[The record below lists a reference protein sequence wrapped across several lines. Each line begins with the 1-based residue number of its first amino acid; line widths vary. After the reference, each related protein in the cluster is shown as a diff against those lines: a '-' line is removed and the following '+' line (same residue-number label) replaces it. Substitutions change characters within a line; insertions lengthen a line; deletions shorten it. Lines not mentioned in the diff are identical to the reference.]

1 MLHLTKEQIRRLY
14 RVWGNNIF
22 DSDSDDFSLDEGCFI
37 IPESDVRHLLNWS
50 ADEEKSKWYRPTV
63 LDELEKVLE
72 GEKDD

>member
-14 RVWGNNIF
+14 RAWGDDIF

-50 ADEEKSKWYRPTV
+50 ADEEKSKRYRPLV
-63 LDELEKVLE
+63 LDKAERLLD
-72 GEKDD
+72 EKDD